1 MPRFVIK
8 ELPETLHRK
17 LKEQAARHHRS
28 MTKEVLAVLGQAL
41 GAQAPQS
48 ETPAP
53 FRGRFPLTDKFLDKA
68 RREGRE

>member
-8 ELPETLHRK
+8 ELLETLHRK

-28 MTKEVLAVLGQAL
+28 MTKEVLAVLE
-41 GAQAPQS
+41 QAPQS
-48 ETPAP
+48 ETPSP
-53 FRGRFPLTDKFLDKA
+53 FRGHFPLTDKFLDKA

>member
-8 ELPETLHRK
+8 ELLETLHRK

-28 MTKEVLAVLGQAL
+28 MTKELVVLE
-41 GAQAPQS
+41 QAPQS